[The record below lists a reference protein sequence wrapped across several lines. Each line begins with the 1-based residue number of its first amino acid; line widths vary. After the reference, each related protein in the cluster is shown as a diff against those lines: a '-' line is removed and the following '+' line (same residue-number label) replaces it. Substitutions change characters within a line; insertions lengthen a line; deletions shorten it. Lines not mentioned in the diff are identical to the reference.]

1 MSEIKPDEEQ
11 REILLKARELLDLVY
26 LRIKASRSEKQRQRY
41 LRIFTALFSA
51 YARVLTGLPEK
62 VAEEQDLV
70 KLLEKIPLLA
80 LKEPEKMGLLAFKEM
95 LRKRGKRS
103 KPAGTVLE
111 KPVKTASET
120 IIMGI

>member
-1 MSEIKPDEEQ
+1 MSEIKRDEEQ

-41 LRIFTALFSA
+41 LRIFVALFSA

-62 VAEEQDLV
+62 VAEEQDLA

-80 LKEPEKMGLLAFKEM
+80 LKEPEKMGLLAF
-95 LRKRGKRS
+95 RKRGKRS
-103 KPAGTVLE
+103 KPARPVSE

-120 IIMGI
+120 IIIGV